1 MSKIL
6 LRDFLNKYRTG
17 DIVFP
22 SVILRNC
29 IVERSVEQDMC
40 ECGVEGLVRELYMF
54 RCPLCG
60 NITGHRFYSMNEVK
74 KYLDDNYGEV
84 SCQHCDQYFVPR
96 IDNGITNSSADLVLY
111 YEKL

>member
-1 MSKIL
+1 MGMTMIT
-6 LRDFLNKYRTG
+6 FIHG
-17 DIVFP
+17 CMI
-22 SVILRNC
+22 
-29 IVERSVEQDMC
+29 EQDMW
-40 ECGVEGLVRELYMF
+40 ECVSTGIVRELYMF

-96 IDNGITNSSADLVLY
+96 IDNSTVSGITDVVLY